1 MANKIYVGDVGTAI
15 VVGLGTDLAD
25 AMSPELHVQKP
36 DGSFVVWA
44 ATVYGSAGLMTS
56 IRYITVAGDLDQPG
70 KYKIQPHITIG
81 GWTGHG
87 ETVSLNVYEEFK

>member
-1 MANKIYVGDVGTAI
+1 MAGIVATYVSASSFTVA
-15 VVGLGTDLAD
+15 TDLTD
-25 AMSPELHVQKP
+25 
-36 DGSFVVWA
+36 
-44 ATVYGSAGLMTS
+44 